1 MRATL
6 ALLLLLLLLFTYL
19 LLCVCECV
27 CMWLRPVTIYFMK
40 RTYTCTLY
48 SMHAHLANIQIICE
62 RTLCVCA
69 VMREWIFSFACEI
82 LIPMA
87 LCVGLVDNE
96 NAFQNMVRTVRT
108 VGKTVHWQSIVKIK
122 IWRNKNYMHTHTH
135 NLNMRCAKNHNHRNT
150 SAQID
155 VRKAH
160 CSKT

>member
-1 MRATL
+1 MRRKQEYYSFHMRATL
-6 ALLLLLLLLFTYL
+6 ALFAVVVIVIYLFIVV
-19 LLCVCECV
+19 CVWV
-27 CMWLRPVTIYFMK
+27 CMWLRPVTMYFMK
-40 RTYTCTLY
+40 CTYTCTLY

-82 LIPMA
+82 LISMA

-122 IWRNKNYMHTHTH
+122 IWRNINYMHTHIPIICT
-135 NLNMRCAKNHNHRNT
+135 CG
-150 SAQID
+150 
-155 VRKAH
+155 VRKTTIIEIQVL
-160 CSKT
+160 K